1 MSIFNARNIAAF
13 AWGVAEG
20 TLFFIVPD
28 VILSWIGL
36 KYGARDAAL
45 ASLIAA
51 IGAACG
57 GVILY
62 LWSAQDA
69 AGAQGAVSAVPAVSD
84 MMMWHARRDM
94 GEHWFYATVLG
105 PLTSTPYKVF
115 AVFAPQAGVPLAIF
129 AIGSVLA
136 RLPRFLL
143 ASLGAAVLGRWLR
156 RWFAERAL
164 TYALVV
170 FWIGFYAIFF
180 TVMTRE
186 PAAVAY

>member
-1 MSIFNARNIAAF
+1 MNRRALNLAAF
-13 AWGVAEG
+13 FWGVAEG

-36 KYGARDAAL
+36 KHGARAAAT

-57 GVILY
+57 GIIMY
-62 LWSAQDA
+62 LWAAHDA
-69 AGAQGAVSAVPAVSD
+69 ASAEAAVNAVPAVSD
-84 MMMWHARRDM
+84 MMMWRARHDM

-115 AVFAPQAGVPLAIF
+115 AVHAPQAGVPLAIF
-129 AIGSVLA
+129 AIGSVFA

-143 ASLGAAVLGRWLR
+143 ASLGAAVLGRWLCG
-156 RWFAERAL
+156 WFTERAL
-164 TYALVV
+164 TYALAV
-170 FWIGFYAIFF
+170 FWVGFYIIFF
-180 TVMTRE
+180 AVMARGS
-186 PAAVAY
+186 VIDLY